1 MGQLALGGSDM
12 GAAGQ
17 ERGGLVWGVS
27 GRKSSKVSN
36 RSVRE
41 RQEEESVAPVDH
53 SLPYGVCVCVEHGE
67 LAQTS
72 TRRAIPSQKAEVG
85 VTQEAGNLF

>member
-1 MGQLALGGSDM
+1 MGE
-12 GAAGQ
+12 AGQ

-27 GRKSSKVSN
+27 GRKSSKVSQ

-53 SLPYGVCVCVEHGE
+53 SLPYGVCVEHGE

-85 VTQEAGNLF
+85 VTPEAGNVF